1 MAIALSFV
9 DDSASA
15 RADRDITAGG
25 AVSLVALADGASE
38 AKATASSAG
47 TDKTKEESG
56 GNKSADD
63 QANSATGLAKQQSG
77 ESSLKVGKSASTD
90 DGEAGTSEDGAVSVG
105 AALGLNVAWSS
116 AEASVGAVQIIS
128 GGALE
133 LKAENNMDASA
144 LGDGSASTN
153 KDGTAVGIGIAINV
167 GFMDTSALVESGA
180 TIDAEGF
187 KAEALM
193 KDVSGD
199 TTHKFG
205 ASATSGASGGDT
217 GVAGSFALN
226 YDETDTEAGIA
237 AGASVDAGAGN
248 VVVSAANTT
257 EATVEAKSKAAG
269 ADTGAGVSVGI
280 NIAGNNA
287 TRALV
292 DGTLSGGADVT
303 LSATGSHKLDTLAQG
318 GGKAAD
324 GTGVGGALALTVA
337 MNDDTEASLGADL
350 TGLNITGAYTAQA
363 AHHGVASTLAD
374 GQASGSDAAVGVA
387 IALSFVDDSASARA
401 DRDITAGGA
410 VSRWRWPTVRARRRR
425 RRPRRARTRQK
436 KRAAGTRAP
445 MTRRTRPRA
454 WPSSNRARAA

>member
-1 MAIALSFV
+1 
-9 DDSASA
+9 
-15 RADRDITAGG
+15 
-25 AVSLVALADGASE
+25 
-38 AKATASSAG
+38 
-47 TDKTKEESG
+47 
-56 GNKSADD
+56 
-63 QANSATGLAKQQSG
+63 
-77 ESSLKVGKSASTD
+77 
-90 DGEAGTSEDGAVSVG
+90 
-105 AALGLNVAWSS
+105 
-116 AEASVGAVQIIS
+116 
-128 GGALE
+128 
-133 LKAENNMDASA
+133 MDASA

-337 MNDDTEASLGADL
+337 MNNDTEASLGADL
-350 TGLNITGAYTAQA
+350 TGLNITGAYTC
-363 AHHGVASTLAD
+363 
-374 GQASGSDAAVGVA
+374 
-387 IALSFVDDSASARA
+387 ARLLTMGWRA
-401 DRDITAGGA
+401 
-410 VSRWRWPTVRARRRR
+410 RWPM
-425 RRPRRARTRQK
+425 
-436 KRAAGTRAP
+436 G
-445 MTRRTRPRA
+445 RPRA
-454 WPSSNRARAA
+454 AMRRWGWRLR